1 MSRTAIKVV
10 VAVLLSAGIGAHL
23 QAAEIG
29 YAEGSEVIA
38 SDKVDIYVEDK
49 ASGRMLSVGSNKSK
63 FVKETKGTGLFH
75 NLTKS
80 CSPATWDLIRGT
92 GTGTGYCKAV
102 RGADSYV
109 LEFNGY
115 CATLMGADTKPN
127 TKCSG
132 AWKLLAAAGTGK
144 FAGVDAVGQ
153 WWGQFNEAGEFEEQ
167 WNVYYQK

>member
-1 MSRTAIKVV
+1 MIRTAYKVG
-10 VAVLLSAGIGAHL
+10 VAVLLGAGVGA
-23 QAAEIG
+23 QVRAAEIG
-29 YAEGSEVIA
+29 YAEGTEVIA

-49 ASGRMLSVGSNKSK
+49 ASGRMVSVGSNKSR
-63 FVKETKGTGLFH
+63 FVRETKGTGLFH
-75 NLTKS
+75 NLAKS
-80 CSPATWDLIRGT
+80 CSPAVWDLIRGT
-92 GTGTGYCKAV
+92 GTGAGYCKAA

-115 CATLMGADTKPN
+115 CATLVGADSKPN

-144 FAGVDAVGQ
+144 FAGVDGVGQ

-167 WNVYYQK
+167 WNAHYQK